1 MKEIGKMTINSEEDQ
16 KIIRMAIGMKD
27 NILMGSRKELVL
39 SLGRQVK
46 FMKDS
51 GKELLSMVQ
60 VCGKALMEIVT
71 QENGIQ
77 DQLKDMEYTYR

>member
-1 MKEIGKMTINSEEDQ
+1 
-16 KIIRMAIGMKD
+16 MAIGMKD

-51 GKELLSMVQ
+51 GKELLSMV
-60 VCGKALMEIVT
+60 
-71 QENGIQ
+71 
-77 DQLKDMEYTYR
+77 